1 MEMAL
6 ESDQIRLFS
15 WIDSSTK
22 LPYFAISQIRKVNS
36 FLVLKT
42 IEFDLRTLISVF
54 FHERVINNLLIS
66 DCVFL

>member
-22 LPYFAISQIRKVNS
+22 LPYFAIWQIRKVNS

-54 FHERVINNLLIS
+54 FSRKGNKQITN
-66 DCVFL
+66 